1 MLFFIPDINWGSST
15 QAFLYTYSMRHL
27 LKLEKLEDHVKNFR
41 YWFIIL
47 INYATIVIN
56 YSNIS

>member
-41 YWFIIL
+41 YWFIVCNIL
-47 INYATIVIN
+47 IN
-56 YSNIS
+56 